1 MAGRIARGIS
11 GIVGLGQE
19 AYQHNKEKKAAA
31 AETTTAAGSSSAQP
45 QPPNQ
50 PLAPPPPSYTNIV
63 DKEKGE
69 TDISVSSSDEEDDDE
84 DLWLEDDAQ
93 TAILPQT
100 EEQPRPKIHNA
111 EKWTTAFLQR
121 HPPPPS
127 QPVPLPAAV
136 VIPQRRPGS
145 RTRGF
150 VRAYAPALAD
160 SGIDEKA
167 WLEFMDGFHEQT
179 EQQGYFN
186 VTNIAVALSVMSYT
200 ISCGPS
206 IIVHL
211 SALAV
216 HTSIEAGRRLYITKK
231 TNSYLDHLN
240 AHYFQPRGLYALIMQ
255 YDPSSSQPSWTLDA
269 ASLSSTAVAKH
280 TSDDHNNKP
289 STLSTFKASSAKT
302 LESQIP
308 PVCPLTF
315 PTLASASAE
324 DQRNAFRK
332 AIAFSR
338 DYYDRRERATF
349 AAHNQDSKLNIEEKP
364 FAGRYADPTTFEKS
378 GLIGVLTGGAVD
390 PRRRR
395 RERRAEMGRGGH
407 IRGRRSGGSGSGGQR
422 TGIVGGVRKVL
433 GERVLYLMVVNMPS
447 REEMEVAAQM
457 EARMKAE
464 EPNWFEKW
472 QASRRR

>member
-31 AETTTAAGSSSAQP
+31 AGSTSSP
-45 QPPNQ
+45 QPPPQNQ
-50 PLAPPPPSYTNIV
+50 SLTPPPPSYTNIV
-63 DKEKGE
+63 DREKGE
-69 TDISVSSSDEEDDDE
+69 TDINVSSDEEDDE

-93 TAILPQT
+93 TAIIQPTQP
-100 EEQPRPKIHNA
+100 EPRPKIHDA

-121 HPPPPS
+121 HPPPPM
-127 QPVPLPAAV
+127 QLNPLPAAV
-136 VIPQRRPGS
+136 IIPQRRPGT

-160 SGIDEKA
+160 SGIDQKA

-186 VTNIAVALSVMSYT
+186 VTNIAVALSVLSYT

-216 HTSIEAGRRLYITKK
+216 HTSIEAGRRLYISKK
-231 TNSYLDHLN
+231 TNTYLDEMN

-255 YDPSSSQPSWTLDA
+255 YDPSTSQDSWTLDA
-269 ASLSSTAVAKH
+269 ASLSANAVSHRTNDEHSTTAG
-280 TSDDHNNKP
+280 
-289 STLSTFKASSAKT
+289 FKASSGKT

-308 PVCPLTF
+308 DVCPLIF
-315 PTLASASAE
+315 PDLESATE
-324 DQRNAFRK
+324 EEQKNGFRK
-332 AIAFSR
+332 AIGFAR

-349 AAHNQDSKLNIEEKP
+349 ASHNQGSKLNLDQEKP
-364 FAGRYADPTTFEKS
+364 FAGRYADPTKLEGS

-390 PRRRR
+390 PRKRR
-395 RERRAEMGRGGH
+395 RERRAAMGRGGL
-407 IRGRRSGGSGSGGQR
+407 IRGRRGGGSGGQR
-422 TGIVGGVRKVL
+422 TGIIGGVRKVL

-447 REEMEVAAQM
+447 KEEMEVAAQM

-464 EPNWFEKW
+464 QPNWFEKF
-472 QASRRR
+472 QASHRR